1 MLARTVRLTPSAMVR
16 QQSRMFLHS
25 GNKSLHAQKCQE
37 PLHAQKCQE
46 PWWKNLFR
54 SEAEI
59 ALRSILG
66 PAVSRETRQGILT
79 WHHEGHVSF
88 SELFAHFSPWH
99 KPWHNS
105 VTRTA
110 SKQAEIRSLA
120 GREASEEMISRV
132 LLWHRNYKNEAAES
146 IAGSGIAVGAF
157 CAVCGMTGMC
167 HPIGLAVGALLFYS
181 VGGVLG
187 LYGTS
192 IAAGCFLLGLTF
204 HVQVSPP
211 ALISTDAAELDV
223 TVDAP
228 DTAPD
233 ATIEDAPNNPAEH
246 PRRAEP

>member
-25 GNKSLHAQKCQE
+25 GPKFGNPVRAAALFVSKDS
-37 PLHAQKCQE
+37 
-46 PWWKNLFR
+46 WWENLGR
-54 SEAEI
+54 SDAEI

-132 LLWHRNYKNEAAES
+132 LLWHRNHQNEAAEW

-157 CAVCGMTGMC
+157 CAVCGMDGMD
-167 HPIGLAVGALLFYS
+167 HPAGLAVGAFLSSL

-187 LYGTS
+187 LYVTS
-192 IAAGCFLLGLTF
+192 IAAGCFLLGFTF
-204 HVQVSPP
+204 R
-211 ALISTDAAELDV
+211 V
-223 TVDAP
+223 TG
-228 DTAPD
+228 
-233 ATIEDAPNNPAEH
+233 NG
-246 PRRAEP
+246 RRTRRW

>member
-25 GNKSLHAQKCQE
+25 GPKFGNPVRAAALFLSKDS
-37 PLHAQKCQE
+37 
-46 PWWKNLFR
+46 WWENLGR
-54 SEAEI
+54 SDAEI

-132 LLWHRNYKNEAAES
+132 LIWHRNHQIEAAEW

-157 CAVCGMTGMC
+157 CAVSGMAGTC
-167 HPIGLAVGALLFYS
+167 DPFGLAVGAFLFNF

-187 LYGTS
+187 LYVTS
-192 IAAGCFLLGLTF
+192 IAAGCFLLGFTF
-204 HVQVSPP
+204 HFVSKSALRLSSQPTPP
-211 ALISTDAAELDV
+211 SSMS
-223 TVDAP
+223 P
-228 DTAPD
+228 
-233 ATIEDAPNNPAEH
+233 
-246 PRRAEP
+246 

>member
-25 GNKSLHAQKCQE
+25 GNKSHHAQKCQE

-46 PWWKNLFR
+46 SWWKNLWR
-54 SEAEI
+54 SDAEI

-79 WHHEGHVSF
+79 WHEGHVSF
-88 SELFAHFSPWH
+88 SAWH

-132 LLWHRNYKNEAAES
+132 LIWHRNHQNEAAEW

-157 CAVCGMTGMC
+157 C
-167 HPIGLAVGALLFYS
+167 
-181 VGGVLG
+181 
-187 LYGTS
+187 
-192 IAAGCFLLGLTF
+192 
-204 HVQVSPP
+204 VQS
-211 ALISTDAAELDV
+211 
-223 TVDAP
+223 
-228 DTAPD
+228 
-233 ATIEDAPNNPAEH
+233 
-246 PRRAEP
+246 